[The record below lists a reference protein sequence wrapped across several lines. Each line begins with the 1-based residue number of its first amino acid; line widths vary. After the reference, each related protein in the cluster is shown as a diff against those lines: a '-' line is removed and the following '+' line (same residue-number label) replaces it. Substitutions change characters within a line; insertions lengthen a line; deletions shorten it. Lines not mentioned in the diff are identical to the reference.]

1 MSCDFVGDLCRFDST
16 ELTVRADLDLYHII
30 SWPQLS
36 YVAEDHKGRVVGY
49 ILAKMFVQMPRV
61 TTTL

>member
-1 MSCDFVGDLCRFDST
+1 MPASAPPA
-16 ELTVRADLDLYHII
+16 LTPPADLYHAL

-49 ILAKMFVQMPRV
+49 ILAKMCVSDIFFTGCSGLCAMRW
-61 TTTL
+61 